1 MNNRF
6 FIVDVFAQDKFT
18 GNQLAVFTK
27 GEKFSDEEMQILT
40 KEINFSE
47 TTFIFPESS
56 CDNIFKVRIFT
67 PGFEVPFAGHPTL
80 GTAYVI
86 QKYLLEKKCDRIIL
100 NLKAGKIP
108 VDISY
113 NGHEIDILTMKQNQ
127 PEFGEII
134 NPETMKEILNTDEI
148 DTDFPVQNVSTG
160 LNFTM
165 VPLKSLHAIKNINVN
180 GEKFPEFLK
189 EYNIVGL
196 HLFTR
201 ETYNSE
207 NQLNAR
213 NIDYFGYI
221 VEDPAT
227 GSANGC
233 LLAYLLKY
241 NYFNSSK
248 IKIKVEQGFEIGRNA
263 ILYLN
268 GEKKT
273 DNYDIFVG
281 GRVFPVAECNLI

>member
-1 MNNRF
+1 MDGQF
-6 FIVDVFAQDKFT
+6 FIVDVFAQKKFT

-27 GEKFSDEEMQILT
+27 GENFSDEEMQTLT
-40 KEINFSE
+40 REINFSE

-56 CDNIFKVRIFT
+56 KENIFKVRIFT

-86 QKYLLEKKCDRIIL
+86 QKYLLEKKCTRIIL
-100 NLKAGKIP
+100 DLKAGNIP

-113 NGHEIDILTMKQNQ
+113 NGEEIDILTMKQNQ

-134 NPETMKEILNTDEI
+134 DPVIIKEILNTDEI
-148 DTDFPVQNVSTG
+148 DIKFPVQNVSTG

-165 VPLKSLHAIKNINVN
+165 VPLKSLNAIKNINVN
-180 GEKFPEFLK
+180 AEKLPKFLK
-189 EYNIVGL
+189 NYNVVGL
-196 HLFTR
+196 HLFTK
-201 ETYNSE
+201 ETYNKE

-213 NIDYFGYI
+213 NMDYFGYV

-233 LLAYLLKY
+233 LLAYLLKH
-241 NYFNSSK
+241 NYFNSSR
-248 IKIKVEQGFEIGRNA
+248 INISVEQGFEIGRNA

-268 GEKKT
+268 GEKKSDT
-273 DNYDIFVG
+273 FDIYVG
-281 GRVFPVAECNLI
+281 GKVFSVAECRLI